1 MGIFWGPNGMI
12 EVCTYY
18 HYFVIIIIIIT
29 IIITSFVGPNGMGLS
44 MRQAGWE
51 TLSDEEA
58 GGEGVATE
66 CHGGCHG
73 GCECHVTAMGEGA
86 CSNSLGVVE
95 GGSWH
100 VSICVYMCLLWH
112 VSLTVREHI
121 L

>member
-1 MGIFWGPNGMI
+1 
-12 EVCTYY
+12 
-18 HYFVIIIIIIT
+18 
-29 IIITSFVGPNGMGLS
+29 MGLS

-100 VSICVYMCLLWH
+100 VSIVACVSYSKRTH
-112 VSLTVREHI
+112 SIVRECI